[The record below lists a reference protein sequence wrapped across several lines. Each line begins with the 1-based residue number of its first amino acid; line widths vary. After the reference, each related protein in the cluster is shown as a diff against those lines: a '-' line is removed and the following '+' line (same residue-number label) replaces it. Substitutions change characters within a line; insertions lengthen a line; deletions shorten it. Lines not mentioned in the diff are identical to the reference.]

1 MGSYMCAVVI
11 SVTLVYRVVT
21 KTHDKAFLCGKK
33 VLCSMAAVEKSVSNS
48 QSLCNIH

>member
-33 VLCSMAAVEKSVSNS
+33 VLLNGSCREIGV
-48 QSLCNIH
+48 